1 MVELF
6 SFCLQCAIEII
17 SNHSSTV
24 IQKLRDQSALI
35 ESEKRVELAVESAG
49 IGMWEFDIQNKTYSC
64 SNRHDQIFGYETMQN
79 AWNKDIFKSHILPDD
94 LDYVKKAFEEAF
106 NKKSLYFECRIKDAQ
121 GNIKWI
127 SEHGLIQNDKQG
139 KPIRILGTIMDITE
153 RKKSEIAIQKRMD
166 DMMTYNK
173 MAVGREQKMV
183 ELKKE
188 INELLKEM
196 GKENRYDV

>member
-1 MVELF
+1 
-6 SFCLQCAIEII
+6 
-17 SNHSSTV
+17 
-24 IQKLRDQSALI
+24 
-35 ESEKRVELAVESAG
+35 
-49 IGMWEFDIQNKTYSC
+49 MWEFDIQNKTYSC